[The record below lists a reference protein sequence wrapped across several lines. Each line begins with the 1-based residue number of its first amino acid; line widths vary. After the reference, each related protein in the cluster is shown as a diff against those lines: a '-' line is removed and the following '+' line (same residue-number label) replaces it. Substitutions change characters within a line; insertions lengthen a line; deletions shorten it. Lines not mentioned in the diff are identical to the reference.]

1 MPGSRIEDRK
11 GLPPEVKIVL
21 WERRIQDLEGSDVF
35 PHISKRL
42 VAEAREKIKELR
54 KESGEAAR
62 VGIEPTSID

>member
-1 MPGSRIEDRK
+1 MPGSKIDERK
-11 GLPPEVKIVL
+11 GLPPQVKIVL

-54 KESGEAAR
+54 AQSSLSYKEE
-62 VGIEPTSID
+62 T